1 MQKIIPGIAI
11 PGFEKRPLLFLDP
24 GLRRDDGAKKPP
36 GSPLI
41 VFHTN

>member
-24 GLRRDDGAKKPP
+24 GLRRDDGAKNRQAMRKNKKPK
-36 GSPLI
+36 
-41 VFHTN
+41 